1 MSATP
6 NQNQANTEE
15 DKKPSADGAHINLKV
30 KGQVCLY
37 IHLYMHPLI
46 TCAYVWFD
54 YLCVLFVIDC
64 LIIVIFDF

>member
-30 KGQVCLY
+30 KGQVRLY
-37 IHLYMHPLI
+37 IHLYIHPFV
-46 TCAYVWFD
+46 TCV
-54 YLCVLFVIDC
+54 CVLFDC
-64 LIIVIFDF
+64 LL